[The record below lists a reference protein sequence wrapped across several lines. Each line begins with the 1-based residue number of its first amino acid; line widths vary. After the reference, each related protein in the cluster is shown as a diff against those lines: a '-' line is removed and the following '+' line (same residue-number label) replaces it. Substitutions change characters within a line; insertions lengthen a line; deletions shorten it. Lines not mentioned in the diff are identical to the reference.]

1 MTPFSIF
8 GNSIAFPFT
17 AVLCIFLSLVF
28 GLLVHEIP
36 VPIFLASLIPLGIFL
51 AMLVCACAMLVCA
64 CTIGLGPQATAQ
76 AQAVQAAGSQPAIV
90 QQCPRQC
97 PYHHGGGQRQ

>member
-51 AMLVCACAMLVCA
+51 AMLICA
-64 CTIGLGPQATAQ
+64 CTIGLGPQAAAQ
-76 AQAVQAAGSQPAIV
+76 AQAVQAAGSQPAMV
-90 QQCPRQC
+90 QQCPHQC
-97 PYHHGGGQRQ
+97 PYHHAGGQRQ

>member
-28 GLLVHEIP
+28 GLLTHEIP

-51 AMLVCACAMLVCA
+51 AMLICA

-76 AQAVQAAGSQPAIV
+76 AQAVQAAGSQPAV
-90 QQCPRQC
+90 AQQC
-97 PYHHGGGQRQ
+97 PYHQCPYHRAGVQR